1 MAEEKGKNR
10 TTRAVANK
18 ELIGSVD
25 NGQASLDTM
34 ILNIKQA
41 EKYRLISEDTI
52 AKAREVHNDEWF
64 KQQEEHIRETYADKE
79 KAEIEIANLRKNRE
93 KDLMVFA
100 RKMED
105 NLYAHSSKAQKI
117 KMMADKQ
124 HTAEMYRETLRAERA
139 KISSMTTDEMH
150 GNAKNARLK
159 ELRKLELQSGRESV
173 EAEKRKRALTIA
185 NIKEKRKDGTTTR
198 QEIDAQLDAIND
210 SFEAE
215 REQHA
220 NNIESLNEQ
229 IALLEEKKK
238 NSNLKDGGTIDKE
251 IQSLKKEKEKEQHS
265 ITDSKKQQMKEGTLA
280 NVMKGV
286 THALNEGLRALSDSI
301 NKSVDEAINTVG
313 QYKSVID
320 ARLQGASALSDLV
333 GPYEMIALQLK
344 ASLAVS
350 PYVKQKEVIQ
360 KITEAIDKG
369 IAYNVEQRAFLQTV
383 SDKIVK
389 TFDAFDS
396 NLMRIIRLQQADTT
410 SARMGMEA
418 HLLQFFNSTFSDN
431 SYLQEGY
438 DDVSKA
444 LVDANAQMTRDMS
457 ISFEFNVQKWLG
469 SLASLGFGT
478 DTIQTIAQGINYLGS
493 GNVAALAG
501 NTQLQNLLAMSAVRA
516 GLPYSDLLVK
526 GIDDSSV
533 NKLLKAMVE
542 YLAEI
547 AEDNNAVVKAAYGD
561 VFNFTQADLRAIKN
575 LTSSDIGNIY
585 NQSMTYSQG
594 VRETQSQLYK
604 IATRL
609 SMTEMLD
616 NVVDNF
622 LYTAGESIG
631 SNMGTAL
638 TWRILNI
645 IEGATGGIP
654 LPAVSVFG
662 NMIDLSSFTIEG
674 LAKTAMFGLSALGNI
689 PTMVTSILSGG
700 GLSLGIWGF
709 DEYTKR
715 GGNFE
720 STVGG
725 VQSTVS
731 GSKTMASSSSS
742 DTKKQAVSSTEEDQK
757 DSKESA
763 EGMMEGEITLETLY
777 NTMFKDHESIYTIN
791 KPIENKVSTI
801 VTAVNET
808 KSKIENLYN
817 IINGY
822 KTGAM
827 TVKVNNIPDFKL
839 DSLKPVTTIGL
850 DENTIGLLSKA
861 IATKLMGGEDKNDND
876 GIATLSDIADF
887 LKYGT
892 LNVSDPTAAQAFK
905 ELKKDLIY

>member
-1 MAEEKGKNR
+1 MADEKGKSR

-18 ELIGSVD
+18 ELIDSID
-25 NGQASLDTM
+25 NGQVSLDTM
-34 ILNIKQA
+34 MLNIKQA
-41 EKYRLISEDTI
+41 EKYSLISENTI
-52 AKAREVHNDEWF
+52 AKARELHNDEWF
-64 KQQEEHIRETYADKE
+64 KQQEDYIRKTYADKE
-79 KAEIEIANLRKNRE
+79 AAEIAIANLRKNRE
-93 KDLMVFA
+93 KDIVDFA

-117 KMMADKQ
+117 KMQTDRQ
-124 HTAEMYRETLRAERA
+124 QTALAYKEELRLERM
-139 KISSMTTDEMH
+139 KIASSNMN
-150 GNAKNARLK
+150 GNSKNAKLK
-159 ELRKLELQSGRESV
+159 ELRKLELQAGRDAV

-185 NIKEKRKDGTTTR
+185 NIQEKRKDGTTTR
-198 QEIDAQLDAIND
+198 QEIDAQMDAINE

-238 NSNLKDGGTIDKE
+238 KNKLKDGGTVDKE
-251 IQSLKKEKEKEQHS
+251 IQSLKQEKAKEQQS
-265 ITDSKKQQMKEGTLA
+265 ITDSKKQQLKDGTLA

-286 THALNEGLRALSDSI
+286 THALNEGLKALSDSL
-301 NKSVDEAINTVG
+301 NKAVDEAITTVG

-320 ARLQGASALSDLV
+320 ARLQGASAFSDLV

-344 ASLAVS
+344 ASLAAS
-350 PYVKQKEVIQ
+350 PFVKQKEVIQ

-396 NLMRIIRLQQADTT
+396 NLMRLIRLQQADTT

-418 HLLQFFNSTFSDN
+418 RLLQFFNSTFSDN
-431 SYLQEGY
+431 SYLTEGY
-438 DDVSKA
+438 DQVSQA

-547 AEDNNAVVKAAYGD
+547 AKDNNAVVKAAYGD
-561 VFNFTQADLRAIKN
+561 VFNFTQADLRAVKN

-594 VRETQSQLYK
+594 VRETQSQLYR

-609 SMTEMLD
+609 SMTEMID

-631 SNMGTAL
+631 SNMGKAL
-638 TWRILNI
+638 TWRLLNI
-645 IEGATGGIP
+645 IEGATGGIHFP
-654 LPAVSVFG
+654 NVGVMG
-662 NMIDLSSFTIEG
+662 NFIDLSTFTVEG

-689 PTMVTSILSGG
+689 PTMITSILSGG

-731 GSKTMASSSSS
+731 GSRTMASSSSS
-742 DTKKQAVSSTEEDQK
+742 DTKKQAISETEEDQK
-757 DSKESA
+757 NAKESA
-763 EGMMEGEITLETLY
+763 ESMMDGEITLETLY

-791 KPIENKVSTI
+791 KPIENKISTI
-801 VTAVNET
+801 VTTVNDIN
-808 KSKIENLYN
+808 SKIENLYH
-817 IINGY
+817 IVNGY
-822 KTGAM
+822 KNDVM
-827 TVKVNNIPDFKL
+827 SVKVNNISDFKL
-839 DSLKPVTTIGL
+839 NDLKPVKTIGL
-850 DENTIGLLSKA
+850 DGNTIRALAQS
-861 IATKLMGGEDKNDND
+861 IATKLMGGENRDEPD
-876 GIATLSDIADF
+876 GIATLSDIAD
-887 LKYGT
+887 LLRYGT
-892 LNVSDPTAAQAFK
+892 LNVNDPTMAQAFNDM
-905 ELKKDLIY
+905 KKDLIY